1 MSEDKTANQG
11 QGQKVPEADTPE
23 IAAAM
28 KEAMAALDQKSHR
41 GPSEAHPTRGAADA
55 VTEAMIKAKHELE
68 AVLEQT
74 KKETEHFRDKWMRAA
89 ADLENYKKRS
99 QKERDEVAKFANE
112 KLLKDF
118 LPVVDDVD
126 RALQSL
132 QSKANDPVAQV
143 LIDGVKLV
151 QKKFLSQLE
160 KHQVMAFEAEGEVFD
175 PARHEAV
182 QQINSEV
189 PAGKVVTQLQ
199 RGFLIHD
206 RLLRPAMVVVSL
218 GPGSGPSA

>member
-1 MSEDKTANQG
+1 VPEEKTANQG
-11 QGQKVPEADTPE
+11 QNVPVADTPE
-23 IAAAM
+23 IAEAM
-28 KEAMAALDQKSHR
+28 KEAMAALDQKQR
-41 GPSEAHPTRGAADA
+41 PQAEAPTRDAADV

-89 ADLENYKKRS
+89 ADLENYKKRAS
-99 QKERDEVAKFANE
+99 KERDEVAKFANE

-118 LPVVDDVD
+118 LPIVDDVD
-126 RALQSL
+126 RALASL
-132 QSKANDPVAQV
+132 LAQPTDPTAQI
-143 LIDGVKLV
+143 LIDGVKMV
-151 QKKFLSQLE
+151 QKKFISQLE
-160 KHQVMAFEAEGEVFD
+160 KHQVVAFESEGEVFD

-182 QQINSEV
+182 QQINSPV